1 MAAAAALANLARPVL
16 NVPMAPFFIRI
27 IAGLWVAWLIS
38 WHLAMLWRD
47 KPTVKAP
54 RGEYRWQFAII
65 VVGLWMMYGLFPK
78 VQPVLWTVTPALGWS
93 MVTLTAAGIA
103 FAWWARIHLGKL
115 WSGGVERM
123 ADHRVVDTGPY
134 RLVRHPIYTGLIAG
148 AVALAAIQAKPW
160 AIAGA
165 ALFAIG
171 FILKARVEE
180 RFLEK
185 ELGGYEAYRRRVSMI
200 VPLPKF
206 A

>member
-54 RGEYRWQFAII
+54 RGEYRWQFAMI

-134 RLVRHPIYTGLIAG
+134 RLVRHPIYTGLLLALVGTALAIAEWRAIL
-148 AVALAAIQAKPW
+148 AVAF
-160 AIAGA
+160 
-165 ALFAIG
+165 ALVSFVRK
-171 FILKARVEE
+171 LRVEE
-180 RFLEK
+180 RWMREQFGES
-185 ELGGYEAYRRRVSMI
+185 YRAYCQRTDAL
-200 VPLPKF
+200 VPF
-206 A
+206 VW

>member
-1 MAAAAALANLARPVL
+1 MGA
-16 NVPMAPFFIRI
+16 MAPFFIRVL
-27 IAGLWVAWLIS
+27 AGLWIAWLVS
-38 WHLAMLWRD
+38 WHIAMLWRD

-54 RGEYRWQFAII
+54 RGEYRWQFAMII
-65 VVGLWMMYGLFPK
+65 VGLWLMYGLFPNP
-78 VQPVLWTVTPALGWS
+78 QPLLWRVTPALGWA
-93 MVTLTAAGIA
+93 MVGLTAAAIA

-134 RLVRHPIYTGLIAG
+134 ALVRHPIYTGLIAG
-148 AVALAAIQAKPW
+148 AVALAAVQAKPW

-165 ALFAIG
+165 ALFSLG

-185 ELGGYEAYRRRVSMI
+185 EIGGYEAYRRRVAMI
-200 VPLPKF
+200 VPLPRLWLRPLL
-206 A
+206 